1 VSSTERFVTRRE
13 AARLCGISYDSIRR
27 RQAEDAYPNAVERD
41 GAWVI
46 PVSDLVAAGD
56 LDPTAPVEA
65 PPAHRDSEG
74 GDAVR
79 IARLE
84 AALAAAE
91 SEIEFQRGLLLRM
104 ATRVGEAA

>member
-1 VSSTERFVTRRE
+1 MSNTERFVTRRE

-27 RQAEDAYPNAVERD
+27 RQAEGAYPHAEERD

-46 PVSDLVAAGD
+46 PISDLVVAGD

-65 PPAHRDSEG
+65 PPAVRDTS
-74 GDAVR
+74 GDEAVR

-91 SEIEFQRGLLLRM
+91 SEIEFQRGLLLTM
-104 ATRVGEAA
+104 AARVGEPA

>member
-1 VSSTERFVTRRE
+1 MSSTERFVTRRE
-13 AARLCGISYDSIRR
+13 AAGICGCSYDSIRR
-27 RQAEDAYPNAVERD
+27 RQADGAYPNAEERD

-56 LDPTAPVEA
+56 LDPTAPIEA
-65 PPAHRDSEG
+65 PPADRDTGG

-91 SEIEFQRGLLLRM
+91 SEIEFQRGLLLKM

>member
-1 VSSTERFVTRRE
+1 MSSTERFVTRRE
-13 AARLCGISYDSIRR
+13 AAALCRCSYDSIRR
-27 RQAEDAYPNAVERD
+27 RQAEGAYPNAVERD

-65 PPAHRDSEG
+65 SPADRDAVG
-74 GDAVR
+74 GDAVH

-91 SEIEFQRGLLLRM
+91 SEIEFQRGLLLKM
-104 ATRVGEAA
+104 AARVMAAA

>member
-1 VSSTERFVTRRE
+1 MSSTERFVTRRE

-27 RQAEDAYPNAVERD
+27 RQAEGAYPHAEERD

-65 PPAHRDSEG
+65 PPADRDSGG

>member
-1 VSSTERFVTRRE
+1 MSSTERFVTRKE
-13 AARLCGISYDSIRR
+13 AARLCGCSYDSIRR
-27 RQAEDAYPNAVERD
+27 RQAEGAYPNAVERD

-56 LDPTAPVEA
+56 LDPTAPAEA
-65 PPAHRDSEG
+65 PPADRHGGG

-91 SEIEFQRGLLLRM
+91 SEIEFQRGLLLKM

>member
-1 VSSTERFVTRRE
+1 MSSTERFVTRRE
-13 AARLCGISYDSIRR
+13 AAALCGCSYDSIRR
-27 RQAEDAYPNAVERD
+27 RQAEGAYPHAEERD

-65 PPAHRDSEG
+65 PPADRDSGG

-91 SEIEFQRGLLLRM
+91 SEIEFQRGLLLKM
-104 ATRVGEAA
+104 AARSVEAA

>member
-1 VSSTERFVTRRE
+1 MATTECLVTRRE
-13 AARLCGISYDSIRR
+13 AARLCGCSYDSIRR
-27 RQAEDAYPNAVERD
+27 RQAEGAYPNAVERD

-65 PPAHRDSEG
+65 PPADSDS

-91 SEIEFQRGLLLRM
+91 SEIEFQRGLLLKM
-104 ATRVGEAA
+104 ATRVGEPA